1 LSACRSNFSQSG
13 IPPGFVALQAAAWAT
28 RPEEKSRDSGNS
40 GIGNLNC
47 AANSA
52 MLPVM
57 SSVHEIESALAKLTL
72 DEKQA
77 VRDRLDDLIED
88 QLEVSDEFKTK
99 VQRAKQEF

>member
-1 LSACRSNFSQSG
+1 
-13 IPPGFVALQAAAWAT
+13 
-28 RPEEKSRDSGNS
+28 
-40 GIGNLNC
+40 
-47 AANSA
+47 